1 MSRMER
7 CVARPLMHSQQFWR
21 YVITELSSQTSAEAE
36 RARAVIA
43 NWQELN
49 FIKIYQKD
57 MNSMHTESLAP
68 IAWACAGQRQS
79 SPASGTQLSGNG
91 LVRLERR
98 CLDFVKPVSAVA

>member
-1 MSRMER
+1 
-7 CVARPLMHSQQFWR
+7 
-21 YVITELSSQTSAEAE
+21 
-36 RARAVIA
+36 
-43 NWQELN
+43 
-49 FIKIYQKD
+49 
-57 MNSMHTESLAP
+57 MHTESLAP